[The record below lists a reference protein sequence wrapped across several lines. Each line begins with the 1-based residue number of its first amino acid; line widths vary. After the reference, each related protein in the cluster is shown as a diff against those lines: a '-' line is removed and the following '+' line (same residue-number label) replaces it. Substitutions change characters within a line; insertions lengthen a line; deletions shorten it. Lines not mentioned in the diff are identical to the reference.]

1 MPPLDGCDGMELFVN
16 LLWLAIAISA
26 LVSVRKQPRRVQLAV
41 GCALALLFPIVSVS
55 DDLLPDRALY
65 EDALALVVEAVTLV
79 VIFVT
84 VGRVIVEHPRRVT
97 LLSIVS
103 ADPRSPPLAVSF

>member
-16 LLWLAIAISA
+16 LLWLAIAISS

-55 DDLLPDRALY
+55 DDLLPNRAMY
-65 EDALALVVEAVTLV
+65 EDAPALVVEAVTLLV
-79 VIFVT
+79 VFVT
-84 VGRVIVEHPRRVT
+84 VARVIGEHPPRVT
-97 LLSIVS
+97 RLSILS
-103 ADPRSPPLAVSF
+103 ADPRSPPLV

>member
-26 LVSVRKQPRRVQLAV
+26 LASVRKQPRRVQLAV

-55 DDLLPDRALY
+55 DDLLPDRAMY
-65 EDALALVVEAVTLV
+65 EDGPGLIVEAVTLV
-79 VIFVT
+79 
-84 VGRVIVEHPRRVT
+84 IVLMTFARLEAPRT
-97 LLSIVS
+97 LRAAMIVLTS
-103 ADPRSPPLAVSF
+103 ADPRSPPLV

>member
-1 MPPLDGCDGMELFVN
+1 MELFVN

-41 GCALALLFPIVSVS
+41 GCTLVLLFPIISVS
-55 DDLLPDRALY
+55 DDLLPDRAMY

-84 VGRVIVEHPRRVT
+84 VARVIAERPRRVT
-97 LLSIVS
+97 LLAIAS
-103 ADPRSPPLAVSF
+103 ADPRSPPLA